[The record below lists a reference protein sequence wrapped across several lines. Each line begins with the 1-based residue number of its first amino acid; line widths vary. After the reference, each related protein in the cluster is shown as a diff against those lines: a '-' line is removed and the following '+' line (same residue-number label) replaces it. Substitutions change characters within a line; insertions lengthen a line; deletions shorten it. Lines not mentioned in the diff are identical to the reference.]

1 MSRQDQKWRD
11 PQQEDAGEAAG
22 EVVADRPDRRRWWPL
37 MVIALAQLM
46 IVLDGT
52 IVNIA
57 LPSMQSEL
65 GMSDGDR
72 QWAVIAYVLPFGGL
86 LLLGGR
92 ISGLVGHRR
101 TFLISLV
108 GFAAASALGGAA
120 NGTGVLFGARALQ
133 GVFAAA
139 MAPAALSLLTL
150 TFTDPKERGKA
161 FGVYGAMG
169 AAGSGV
175 GLLAG
180 GVLTEF
186 LDWRW
191 CLWVNVPIAAVT
203 LLGLPYVRRDEPAS
217 RTPSGTG
224 AGGLDIP
231 GVLLSVSGLAAL
243 VYGLSRAESRGWDDP
258 LVLVLLFASVALLVA
273 FVAVEA
279 RVRQPLLPLR
289 VLRHRARGAAFLV
302 SALMLAALFGCF
314 LFLSYYAQTVLGY
327 SPVEAGLTIMVLVVG
342 SLVGSMLIAGR
353 LLSRVNV
360 RTLMVPGLLAM
371 AAGLLILSFL
381 EADSEHVLAL
391 YLVPAQLL
399 IGLGLGIVLTAA
411 TSLATAEVGYADMGT
426 ASAAFNAGQQV
437 GGAVGTALFNT
448 VATTATAAYLRTH
461 GSGSGSVTA
470 GTVHGFGVG
479 LLVAMGIMLVAA
491 LVAAVLLRPRTGG
504 ASAAGAAADR

>member
-1 MSRQDQKWRD
+1 
-11 PQQEDAGEAAG
+11 
-22 EVVADRPDRRRWWPL
+22 

-72 QWAVIAYVLPFGGL
+72 QWAIIAYVLPFGGL

-191 CLWVNVPIAAVT
+191 CLWVNVPIAAIA
-203 LLGLPYVRRDEPAS
+203 LLGLPYVRRDEPAI
-217 RTPSGTG
+217 RTASGAGTG
-224 AGGLDIP
+224 AGTSAGTGLDIP

-243 VYGLSRAESRGWDDP
+243 VYGLSQAESRGWDDP

-273 FVAVEA
+273 FVSVEA

-289 VLRHRARGAAFLV
+289 VLRHRERGAAFV
-302 SALMLAALFGCF
+302 VCALMLAALFGCF

-342 SLVGSMLIAGR
+342 SLIGSMLIAGR
-353 LLSRVNV
+353 LLSRVHV

-381 EADSEHVLAL
+381 EADSAHVLAL

-399 IGLGLGIVLTAA
+399 IGLGLGVVLTAA

-461 GSGSGSVTA
+461 DAGSGSVTA

-479 LLVAMGIMLVAA
+479 LLVAMGVMLFAA
-491 LVAAVLLRPRTGG
+491 LVAAVLPRPRT
-504 ASAAGAAADR
+504 AAG

>member
-1 MSRQDQKWRD
+1 MRQQDRK
-11 PQQEDAGEAAG
+11 QEPAREAAEETAAG
-22 EVVADRPDRRRWWPL
+22 GPPDPKRWWPL

-72 QWAVIAYVLPFGGL
+72 QWAIIAYVLPFGGL

-101 TFLISLV
+101 TFLISLI

-191 CLWVNVPIAAVT
+191 CLWVNVPIAAIA
-203 LLGLPYVRRDEPAS
+203 LLGLPYVRRDE
-217 RTPSGTG
+217 GTG
-224 AGGLDIP
+224 SRKGSGAGIDIAGLDIP
-231 GVLLSVSGLAAL
+231 GVLLSVSGLTAL

-258 LVLVLLFASVALLVA
+258 LVLVLLFASVALLVM
-273 FVAVEA
+273 FGAVEA

-342 SLVGSMLIAGR
+342 SLIGSMLIAGR
-353 LLSRVNV
+353 LLSRVSI

-371 AAGLLILSFL
+371 AAGLLILSSL

-391 YLVPAQLL
+391 YLTPAQLL
-399 IGLGLGIVLTAA
+399 IGLGLGVVLTAA
-411 TSLATAEVGYADMGT
+411 TSLATAEVSYADMGT

-461 GSGSGSVTA
+461 GSGPDAVTA
-470 GTVHGFGVG
+470 GTVDGFGVG
-479 LLVAMGIMLVAA
+479 LLVAMGIMLLAAVVAT
-491 LVAAVLLRPRTGG
+491 VLLRPRRTTEV
-504 ASAAGAAADR
+504 AAAG

>member
-1 MSRQDQKWRD
+1 MRQQDQK
-11 PQQEDAGEAAG
+11 QGLVGETAGATAGEP
-22 EVVADRPDRRRWWPL
+22 PDQKRWLTL

-57 LPSMQSEL
+57 LPSMQGDL
-65 GMSDGDR
+65 GISDGDR

-101 TFLISLV
+101 TFLISLI

-191 CLWVNVPIAAVT
+191 CLWVNVPIAAIA
-203 LLGLPYVRRDEPAS
+203 LLGLPYVRRDEGTGS
-217 RTPSGTG
+217 RTGSGTG
-224 AGGLDIP
+224 FDIPGLDIP
-231 GVLLSVSGLAAL
+231 GVLLSVSGLTAL
-243 VYGLSRAESRGWDDP
+243 VYGLSQAESRGWTDP
-258 LVLVLLFASVALLVA
+258 LVLVLLFASVVLLVA

-289 VLRHRARGAAFLV
+289 VLRHRERGAAFLV

-327 SPVEAGLTIMVLVVG
+327 SPVEAGLTIMILVVG
-342 SLVGSMLIAGR
+342 SLIGSMLIAGR
-353 LLSRVNV
+353 LLSRVSI
-360 RTLMVPGLLAM
+360 RTLMIPGLLAM

-381 EADSEHVLAL
+381 AADSENVLAL

-399 IGLGLGIVLTAA
+399 IGLGLGVVLTAA
-411 TSLATAEVGYADMGT
+411 TSLATAEVSYEDMGT

-461 GSGSGSVTA
+461 EAGSDAELA
-470 GTVHGFGVG
+470 GTVDGFGVG
-479 LLVAMGIMLVAA
+479 LLVAMGIMLLAAVVAT
-491 LVAAVLLRPRTGG
+491 VLLRPRRTTEV
-504 ASAAGAAADR
+504 AAAG